1 MNKLALLSLCALIA
15 ACSSDGSAD
24 PARTQT
30 VLGLTADVTSGKT
43 LYTSNCASCHGS
55 DGQSGSARRNVA
67 GVADQ
72 NASSV
77 VNVMQTGE
85 DEMPSFSGLS
95 DQQLAD
101 ILGYVRS
108 L

>member
-15 ACSSDGSAD
+15 ACSSE
-24 PARTQT
+24 
-30 VLGLTADVTSGKT
+30 GLTADAASTQT

-55 DGQSGSARRNVA
+55 DGQSGSARRNAA

-72 NASSV
+72 NPSSV
-77 VNVMQTGE
+77 VNIMQTGE

-101 ILGYVRS
+101 ILGYLKS